1 MNDPLA
7 NLPSGNGSMPR
18 LLRDIDKRLRR
29 LEPRETVGLLRQGS
43 KNGINLKPHSLAG
56 NGNAAGTSTAPRYR

>member
-7 NLPSGNGSMPR
+7 RLPTGNGDIPR
-18 LLRDIDKRLRR
+18 LLRDFDKRLRR
-29 LEPRETVGLLRQGS
+29 IEPRETVGLLRQGS

-56 NGNAAGTSTAPRYR
+56 NGNSAGTSTAPRYR